1 MSTVL
6 IAEDDLAIRDLLT
19 FLLDTSGHHVLA
31 CGDGGS
37 ALDTAHREHPD
48 LAILDVSMP
57 GINGFEVCRRLRETA
72 DTELM
77 PVLMLTSRGQWLDVS
92 TGFDAGADDYLV
104 KPFEPSE
111 LMARIETLLEQSGT
125 GGPPVTS

>member
-1 MSTVL
+1 MPTVL
-6 IAEDDLAIRDLLT
+6 VAEDDLAIRDLLT
-19 FLLDTSGHHVLA
+19 FLLDTSGHQVLA
-31 CGDGGS
+31 CADGGS
-37 ALDTAHREHPD
+37 ALATARRERPD

-57 GINGFEVCRRLRETA
+57 GINGIEVCRALRGTA

-77 PVLMLTSRGQWLDVS
+77 PVLMLTSHGQWLDVS
-92 TGFDAGADDYLV
+92 SGFDAGADDYLV

-125 GGPPVTS
+125 DRPASAS

>member
-6 IAEDDLAIRDLLT
+6 VAEDDLAIRDLLT
-19 FLLDTSGHHVLA
+19 FLLDTSGHQVLA
-31 CGDGGS
+31 CADGGS
-37 ALDTAHREHPD
+37 ALATARREHPD

-57 GINGFEVCRRLRETA
+57 GINGIEVCRALREAA
-72 DTELM
+72 DTEQM
-77 PVLMLTSRGQWLDVS
+77 PVIMLTSHGQWLDVS

-111 LMARIETLLEQSGT
+111 LMSRITTLLEQSGAD
-125 GGPPVTS
+125 S

>member
-6 IAEDDLAIRDLLT
+6 VAEDDLAIRDLLT

-31 CGDGGS
+31 CADGGS
-37 ALDTAHREHPD
+37 ALATAHREHPD

-57 GINGFEVCRRLRETA
+57 GINGIEVCRALREAA
-72 DTELM
+72 DTEQM
-77 PVLMLTSRGQWLDVS
+77 PVIMLTSHGQWLDVS

-111 LMARIETLLEQSGT
+111 LMTRITTLLEQSGT
-125 GGPPVTS
+125 D

>member
-31 CGDGGS
+31 CADGGS
-37 ALDTAHREHPD
+37 ALAAAHREHPD

-57 GINGFEVCRRLRETA
+57 GINGIEVCRRLREAA

-77 PVLMLTSRGQWLDVS
+77 PVLMLTSHGQWLEVC
-92 TGFDAGADDYLV
+92 TRIA
-104 KPFEPSE
+104 
-111 LMARIETLLEQSGT
+111 ARAED
-125 GGPPVTS
+125 